1 MPSDTLPTAV
11 SADTAPD
18 DIGDEP
24 DLISDVLGV
33 REDACWIHW
42 LILILTVIYALYNT
56 IRIGARHH
64 LIKKLDDDETE
75 NTQES

>member
-1 MPSDTLPTAV
+1 MAV
-11 SADTAPD
+11 SEDTAPD

-42 LILILTVIYALYNT
+42 LILLLTVIYALYNT